1 MPGDTRSKLI
11 SKVRGQKSLI
21 GEINFCYS
29 PEFIALG
36 SVLNDLKNPD
46 FLLVGEEMPNAADK
60 HIQAMMTVV
69 QNKNI
74 PVRRMSIE
82 SAEMAKI
89 AIISYIT
96 SKISF
101 ANAIGITADSI
112 ENCSSRD
119 VLSAIGSDSR
129 IGKKYLSKG
138 LGFGG
143 PCFPRD
149 NRAIQQVINKTDG
162 LNYNLPSDNEKFNR
176 ELPNYYVKEIF
187 SICKNKKLNNVLVVG
202 VTYKDGSY
210 LLVESQSYEIALK
223 LKEKLNVFYFD
234 PDVYSSE
241 NVQDIEAFN
250 SETKVKGDILL
261 LNCSRD
267 IEKLLMAKNIV
278 NYKKLNYFEF
288 RIWE

>member
-1 MPGDTRSKLI
+1 
-11 SKVRGQKSLI
+11 
-21 GEINFCYS
+21 
-29 PEFIALG
+29 
-36 SVLNDLKNPD
+36 
-46 FLLVGEEMPNAADK
+46 
-60 HIQAMMTVV
+60 
-69 QNKNI
+69 
-74 PVRRMSIE
+74 MSIE

-89 AIISYIT
+89 AINSYIT

-112 ENCSSRD
+112 ENCSSKD

-129 IGKKYLSKG
+129 IGKKYLNKG

-162 LNYNLPSDNEKFNR
+162 LNYKLPIDNEKFNR
-176 ELPNYYVKEIF
+176 EIPNYYVNKIL
-187 SICKNKKLNNVLVVG
+187 SICTNKKLKDVLVVG

-234 PDVYSSE
+234 PDIYFSE

-250 SETKVKGDILL
+250 SESKVNGDILL

-267 IEKLLMAKNIV
+267 AEKLVMV
-278 NYKKLNYFEF
+278 KKIINNKRLNYFEF
-288 RIWE
+288 QVWE